1 MGRGE
6 RGMVSVET
14 GFAALFL
21 ALAAGLAITVAG
33 ALFVLGQCQVAAN
46 EVARQ
51 LARGDAAAVARAS
64 ADVPSEAVVTAERE
78 GGVAVVTV
86 RWTARLGGIEWPLEA
101 QARVQEEP

>member
-1 MGRGE
+1 M
-6 RGMVSVET
+6 ET